1 MSATK
6 NPRFTKRHYDEIHA
20 FTKKL
25 LVLENMPKVGW
36 PLHLLSFVEGVRWYH
51 AMLGKL
57 FYEDNPNFKPE
68 MWRLEKGKI
77 K

>member
-25 LVLENMPKVGW
+25 LNLNIVDKLGNDDVKLGI
-36 PLHLLSFVEGVRWYH
+36 RYYH
-51 AMLGKL
+51 NMLGKL

-68 MWRLEKGKI
+68 MWHLEKGKI

>member
-25 LVLENMPKVGW
+25 LNLNTDNHSSEMTLGI
-36 PLHLLSFVEGVRWYH
+36 RYYH
-51 AMLGKL
+51 TMLGKL

>member
-25 LVLENMPKVGW
+25 LEPENMPKPGE
-36 PLHLLSFVEGVRWYH
+36 SERTFEEGIRYYH

-68 MWRLEKGKI
+68 MWHLEKGKI